1 MFKDFVFRGKFGFTE
16 RQFCKSLGNSM
27 VSMFLILIYD
37 GIAPHK
43 FSVLLIL
50 PLVGK
55 IQYSVLTLEHTNG
68 VTIFIPCTIH
78 VHVHEWEHCR
88 CSNERYKYIIWCWG
102 VEISMLLILLIF
114 VLVKFGIYYNNVP
127 IESIIN
133 YWEQRQWTLVV
144 FSSHGF

>member
-78 VHVHEWEHCR
+78 V
-88 CSNERYKYIIWCWG
+88 NG
-102 VEISMLLILLIF
+102 GILLRNA
-114 VLVKFGIYYNNVP
+114 L
-127 IESIIN
+127 IESIIIHC
-133 YWEQRQWTLVV
+133 EQRQ
-144 FSSHGF
+144 